1 VSRARVMS
9 ALARTRQE
17 RRELRQLMAH
27 VSAVARQR
35 MAEAIAE
42 GLFDPIPTQTAPEA
56 STGQVLE
63 GHIAGNEIIVDGTPA
78 PTRRSPC
85 R

>member
-1 VSRARVMS
+1 MTRPRNT
-9 ALARTRQE
+9 ALARTRAE

-27 VSAVARQR
+27 VSAVVHQR

-42 GLFDPIPTQTAPEA
+42 GLFDGPAMDAVPGVVIE
-56 STGQVLE
+56 GRIEGDQV
-63 GHIAGNEIIVDGTPA
+63 IVDGPPV
-78 PTRRSPC
+78 PTRRSV